1 MTRSL
6 FTRTFEAVNEIP
18 FFYHSNETSSA
29 VLSHST
35 IYLAC
40 GSYFWVCG
48 PNTIVLPFEW
58 NLFSGTRFHMVL
70 FISYVVVVTFE
81 SWMKSYGV
89 TIHETSLAALLHGA
103 INLVG
108 FYKRDF
114 WTFGEFVLICY
125 CPEWTGLKH
134 YRGRGGVLDRS
145 GLIGFCK
152 GSSQYTPTFEFLGK
166 VS

>member
-48 PNTIVLPFEW
+48 PNTMVLPFEW
-58 NLFSGTRFHMVL
+58 NLFSGTFTWCYL
-70 FISYVVVVTFE
+70 FRMWLLWLLSL
-81 SWMKSYGV
+81 WMNSYGV

-166 VS
+166 AW

>member
-40 GSYFWVCG
+40 GFYFWVCG
-48 PNTIVLPFEW
+48 PNTMVLPFEW

-70 FISYVVVVTFE
+70 FISYVVVVTFK

>member
-48 PNTIVLPFEW
+48 PNTMVLPFEW

-70 FISYVVVVTFE
+70 FISYVVVVTFK